1 MKKSII
7 ASALVLSCVAAI
19 AQPAKPTY
27 SYYEGFNLSMGLGE
41 NATTETVGSNTFK
54 AKSVTTVAK
63 ANYTFALAYPAKL
76 GLTATMDLKNS
87 NIDGTDTL
95 AISAPTE
102 LTVEPGVLLLSN
114 SLVYLKLGSYAS
126 RFESGANASRNLSG
140 TSYGIGFKHYIHGQN
155 FIQIEWTER
164 APSATSGLPDTKFKQ
179 ISTAVLVGFNF

>member
-41 NATTETVGSNTFK
+41 NATTETVGSTTYK
-54 AKSVTTVAK
+54 ATTITTVAK

-76 GLTATMDLKNS
+76 GLSATFDLKNS
-87 NIDGTDTL
+87 SINGTDTL

-140 TSYGIGFKHYIHGQN
+140 TSYGIGFKHYVHGQN
-155 FIQIEWTER
+155 FIQIEWTDR
-164 APSATSGLPDTKFKQ
+164 TPSATAGLPDTKFKQ
-179 ISTAVLVGFNF
+179 TSTVVSLGFNF